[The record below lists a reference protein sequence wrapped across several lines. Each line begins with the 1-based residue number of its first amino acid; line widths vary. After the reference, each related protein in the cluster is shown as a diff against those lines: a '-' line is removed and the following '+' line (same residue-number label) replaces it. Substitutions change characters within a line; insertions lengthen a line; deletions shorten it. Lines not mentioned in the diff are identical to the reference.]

1 MTIPLFLFAIMCL
14 VYLLEIQAIR
24 FSMETATH
32 GAAKITRR
40 EIPAIHPFFNPVK
53 FQADLV
59 NLTEAERLDRSIIS
73 GGSSGIRCWATYY
86 DSNDESCTLKFR
98 INCSFQFP
106 EYTGI
111 RLKQE
116 HEFQVKAWTGYAD
129 QNEAEGE
136 ESIVYITET
145 GIVYHTDYRC
155 SYLQLS
161 VQFVPAASV
170 EDLRNESGGIYHACD
185 KYVHGES
192 MAGVYITNYGTKYH
206 NSLNCSGLKRYNP
219 GSEKIRGCGRW
230 GHAINVENNPDHV
243 FYISCHTFCV
253 GYTNQKTADV
263 VIGGWWVSYF
273 LSLSEERLHGNFV
286 Y

>member
-1 MTIPLFLFAIMCL
+1 MTQINRKPSISDRERASASDSKTRIKGSVTVESALTIPLFLFAVMCL

-24 FSMETATH
+24 FSIGTAAH
-32 GAAKITRR
+32 GAAKIAA
-40 EIPAIHPFFNPVK
+40 EDAAIHPFFNPVK

-59 NLTEAERLDRSIIS
+59 NLAEAERLDRSIIS

-86 DSNDESCTLKFR
+86 DSNDEVLHIKVSYKL
-98 INCSFQFP
+98 QLPFP

-185 KYVHGES
+185 KCVHGES

-206 NSLNCSGLKRYNP
+206 NSLNCSGLKRSIRAVKK
-219 GSEKIRGCGRW
+219 SEVAGMGACNKCG
-230 GHAINVENNPDHV
+230 
-243 FYISCHTFCV
+243 
-253 GYTNQKTADV
+253 K
-263 VIGGWWVSYF
+263 
-273 LSLSEERLHGNFV
+273 
-286 Y
+286 